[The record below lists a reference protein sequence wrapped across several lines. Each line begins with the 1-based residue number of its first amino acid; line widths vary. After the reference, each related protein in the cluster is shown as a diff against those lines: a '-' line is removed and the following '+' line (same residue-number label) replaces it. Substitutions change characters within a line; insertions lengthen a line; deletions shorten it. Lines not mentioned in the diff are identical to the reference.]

1 MTALKN
7 ESGRTMLEMLGVLA
21 IMGVIVYGAVAGI
34 GFGIEVYKVNAS
46 YTDLEELSQ
55 GIIDL
60 YSWSDDYSGLNCK
73 VLRDNDVTN
82 LTIGDDASN
91 VGSCRDITGRYGT
104 ILVSTQQKPPKFFIQ
119 YDGLT
124 SFACG
129 RLRNMDYTNLKRDDS
144 LEHKQCEDGTLY
156 LKSL

>member
-82 LTIGDDASN
+82 LTIGDEVTPGGCN
-91 VGSCRDITGRYGT
+91 GITGRYGT
-104 ILVSTQQKPPKFFIQ
+104 IRVTTQNNPPEFRIQ